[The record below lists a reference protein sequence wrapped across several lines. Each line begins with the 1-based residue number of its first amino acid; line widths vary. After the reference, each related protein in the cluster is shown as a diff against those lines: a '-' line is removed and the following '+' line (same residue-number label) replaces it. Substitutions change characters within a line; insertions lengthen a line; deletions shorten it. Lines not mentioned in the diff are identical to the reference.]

1 MPVPGGL
8 SAPQVGAVGC
18 SGHQYIGRV
27 ASMTTPFDTFVDE
40 LSIWANDLWFVWITV
55 AVVVAAVVGLVAI
68 TRSRARARARV
79 PRYRRHD
86 S

>member
-18 SGHQYIGRV
+18 SAQQYIGRV

-40 LSIWANDLWFVWITV
+40 FSIWANDMWLLWITV
-55 AVVVAAVVGLVAI
+55 AIVVATVIGLVVL
-68 TRSRARARARV
+68 TRSRARARARI
-79 PRYRRHD
+79 PRYRRRD